1 MVTDK
6 IREIRITEDS
16 RAGAIMARGTTMV
29 RGAFS
34 GVEVGGDVADMV
46 GDVGILEMIMTII
59 GVDRMGRIR
68 MGAGMRRRRKSQGQ
82 QDLCSDWTTCRRCR
96 SKSYWIRQVKW
107 ALKIR
112 EGC

>member
-6 IREIRITEDS
+6 IREIRTTEDS
-16 RAGAIMARGTTMV
+16 RAGAISARGTTTV

-34 GVEVGGDVADMV
+34 GVEVEGVVGGMV

-59 GVDRMGRIR
+59 GVGQMGGIR
-68 MGAGMRRRRKSQGQ
+68 TGVGMRRRQKSHGQ
-82 QDLCSDWTTCRRCR
+82 QDLCSDWTICRRCR
-96 SKSYWIRQVKW
+96 SKSYWIRQARW

>member
-68 MGAGMRRRRKSQGQ
+68 MGAGMRRRQKSLGQ

-107 ALKIR
+107 ALKILG
-112 EGC
+112 GC

>member
-16 RAGAIMARGTTMV
+16 RAGAITARGTTMV

-34 GVEVGGDVADMV
+34 GVEVVGVAGDMV
-46 GDVGILEMIMTII
+46 GGVGIHEMIMTII
-59 GVDRMGRIR
+59 GGGRMERIR
-68 MGAGMRRRRKSQGQ
+68 TGAGMRRRQKSLDQ
-82 QDLCSDWTTCRRCR
+82 QDLCSDWTICRKCL
-96 SKSYWIRQVKW
+96 SKSYWIRQVRW
-107 ALKIR
+107 ALKIQ

>member
-34 GVEVGGDVADMV
+34 GGEVEGVEGDMV
-46 GDVGILEMIMTII
+46 GDVGTLEMIMTII
-59 GVDRMGRIR
+59 GGGRMERIR
-68 MGAGMRRRRKSQGQ
+68 TGAGMRRRQKSLGQ
-82 QDLCSDWTTCRRCR
+82 QDLCSDWTICRRCR
-96 SKSYWIRQVKW
+96 SKSYWIRQARW

-112 EGC
+112 EEC

>member
-16 RAGAIMARGTTMV
+16 RAGAIMAHGTTMV

-34 GVEVGGDVADMV
+34 GVEVEGVVADMV

-59 GVDRMGRIR
+59 GVGRMGRIR
-68 MGAGMRRRRKSQGQ
+68 MGAEMRRRQKSLGQ
-82 QDLCSDWTTCRRCR
+82 QDLCSDWTICRRCR

-107 ALKIR
+107 ALKIL

>member
-16 RAGAIMARGTTMV
+16 KAVAITARGTTMV
-29 RGAFS
+29 LGAFS
-34 GVEVGGDVADMV
+34 GVEVGGVVADMV

-59 GVDRMGRIR
+59 GGGRMGRIR
-68 MGAGMRRRRKSQGQ
+68 TGAGMRRRQKSHGQ
-82 QDLCSDWTTCRRCR
+82 QDLCSDWTICRRCP
-96 SKSYWIRQVKW
+96 SKSYWTRRVRW
-107 ALKIR
+107 ASKIR